1 MRLLGNLFQT
11 LSLQHFHEIH
21 YDDMS
26 MWTEK
31 KSNTLGVSKSCLHSI
46 LVALLFFSV
55 YAECPGPNIDILN
68 FLLGL
73 KTVCTP
79 VSLLSLVYN
88 ECAGT
93 TFIYTQIEMSS
104 GNHAHVCILAD
115 MHIQGRH

>member
-1 MRLLGNLFQT
+1 MRTRNQLIYKDQLLRLLGNLFQI
-11 LSLQHFHEIH
+11 LSLQHSHEIQ

-79 VSLLSLVYN
+79 VSSFIVLSL
-88 ECAGT
+88 
-93 TFIYTQIEMSS
+93 
-104 GNHAHVCILAD
+104 
-115 MHIQGRH
+115 

>member
-1 MRLLGNLFQT
+1 MRLLGNLFQI

-79 VSLLSLVYN
+79 VSSFIVFF
-88 ECAGT
+88 CMRGRWKTRGRGT
-93 TFIYTQIEMSS
+93 GSRGVENTGPQ
-104 GNHAHVCILAD
+104 
-115 MHIQGRH
+115 